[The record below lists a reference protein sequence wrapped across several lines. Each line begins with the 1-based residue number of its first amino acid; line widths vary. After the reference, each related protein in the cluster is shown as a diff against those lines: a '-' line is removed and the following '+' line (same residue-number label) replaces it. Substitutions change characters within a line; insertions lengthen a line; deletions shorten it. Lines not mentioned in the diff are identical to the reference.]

1 MQHATYWGV
10 VKMPYIIGTLLSP
23 ASIVGK
29 TLPLPNNDVDS
40 AAQKTHAIINRQ
52 SVIGNKHQRHLLA
65 ML

>member
-1 MQHATYWGV
+1 
-10 VKMPYIIGTLLSP
+10 MPYIIGTLLSP